1 MTLEFIGFF
10 SVVKELHVVA
20 LEMAPTC
27 AIKTATS
34 IGMCVLTACT
44 VELVSAERKK
54 ILMFSSTV
62 WARAWFLW
70 APFIYVLRVYDVVLP
85 LIVFATL
92 SVVGGI
98 LMIIIHQNQ
107 YSAYLKDCEKRIQ
120 AMRAVRTISNAG
132 FDWIKSVR
140 RSSVYDIEE
149 VRRKSV
155 YDAEESRRKSLYSPD
170 PAVQLL

>member
-1 MTLEFIGFF
+1 M
-10 SVVKELHVVA
+10 VA
-20 LEMAPTC
+20 LEMAPTL

-44 VELVSAERKK
+44 VELVSVERKK

-70 APFIYVLRVYDVVLP
+70 APFIYVLRVYEVVLP

-120 AMRAVRTISNAG
+120 AMRAVRSISNAG
-132 FDWIKSVR
+132 LDWIKSVR
-140 RSSVYDIEE
+140 RSSVLYDIEE

-155 YDAEESRRKSLYSPD
+155 FDVEESRRKSQYSPD
-170 PAVQLL
+170 PAVHLL